1 MKLKKIKKPKK
12 ITLLNSVKNI
22 DLFKNIKI
30 PKLKKV
36 KEPKFKNYF

>member
-1 MKLKKIKKPKK
+1 MKLKKIKSPKK
-12 ITLLNSVKNI
+12 ITLLNSVKKI
-22 DLFKNIKI
+22 DLFKGIKI